1 MDNLPDAAFQTM
13 IIRMLKDIRV
23 QGKLVGW
30 LDVPEWIVMTS
41 KGGSLRLGAASLS
54 FSDFLWK
61 GSPPPHPVWGFSQQ
75 QNSSSDSTQAPRNA
89 CCIVELTTTL
99 SRIL

>member
-1 MDNLPDAAFQTM
+1 MHLITW
-13 IIRMLKDIRV
+13 V

-41 KGGSLRLGAASLS
+41 KGGSLRLGSASLS

-61 GSPPPHPVWGFSQQ
+61 GSPASASRVGLQP
-75 QNSSSDSTQAPRNA
+75 AA
-89 CCIVELTTTL
+89 EL
-99 SRIL
+99 IL